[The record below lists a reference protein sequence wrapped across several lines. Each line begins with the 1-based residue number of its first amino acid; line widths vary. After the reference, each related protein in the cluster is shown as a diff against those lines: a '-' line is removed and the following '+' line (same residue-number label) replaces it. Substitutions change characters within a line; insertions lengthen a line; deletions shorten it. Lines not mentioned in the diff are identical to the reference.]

1 MIEEKE
7 LFQLYLS
14 NPYNIYI
21 IVNYKTTKNTLSKIY
36 DCNKNISTDIIPLCV
51 CEINLLL
58 LACV

>member
-36 DCNKNISTDIIPLCV
+36 
-51 CEINLLL
+51 
-58 LACV
+58 